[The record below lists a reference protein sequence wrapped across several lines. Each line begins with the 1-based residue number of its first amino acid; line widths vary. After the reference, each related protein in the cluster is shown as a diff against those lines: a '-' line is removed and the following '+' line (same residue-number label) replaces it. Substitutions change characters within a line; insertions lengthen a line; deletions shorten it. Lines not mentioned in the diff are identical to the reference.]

1 MPWRLREA
9 SPVELTVS
17 RCCLSSGKERLWW
30 IMPWNNTMKRIEFM
44 ANDMQQN
51 RTLSIVAAKQTKMG
65 MITLEIG
72 SSPAKGR
79 I

>member
-1 MPWRLREA
+1 
-9 SPVELTVS
+9 
-17 RCCLSSGKERLWW
+17 
-30 IMPWNNTMKRIEFM
+30 MKRIEFM
-44 ANDMQQN
+44 TNDMQQN